1 MQLNRQPVVTRELD
15 NPLLDLAVPTFTG
28 IKRVHGVL
36 GYSNEQTIEVSQ
48 NLPLKMNLL
57 GLDYRVAVYSGT

>member
-1 MQLNRQPVVTRELD
+1 
-15 NPLLDLAVPTFTG
+15 
-28 IKRVHGVL
+28 
-36 GYSNEQTIEVSQ
+36 VSQ